1 MAYRHRVM
9 YTCTY
14 SRGRFELDQT
24 SEITASWLELAEAH
38 DSPLEVA
45 LRGSPLSSP
54 RSLRTSGSMDGS
66 ISPGNLRSSQQKVT
80 DFADAP
86 EVSREAIRAAVRGA
100 RKGEAVR
107 LRPTL
112 WWVYC
117 SRAKQCASGAS
128 ASAPSSGMRGETAS
142 QSSSSVAA

>member
-1 MAYRHRVM
+1 MV

-14 SRGRFELDQT
+14 SRGRFELDDT
-24 SEITASWLELAEAH
+24 SEITASWLEFAEAH

-100 RKGEAVR
+100 RKGEGGAAAADFVVGLLQPCEAMR
-107 LRPTL
+107 LGGKCFGSL
-112 WWVYC
+112 LGHAW
-117 SRAKQCASGAS
+117 
-128 ASAPSSGMRGETAS
+128 
-142 QSSSSVAA
+142 

>member
-1 MAYRHRVM
+1 MTYA
-9 YTCTY
+9 CTY
-14 SRGRFELDQT
+14 RRGRFELDQT
-24 SEITASWLELAEAH
+24 SEITASWLEFAH

-45 LRGSPLSSP
+45 RGSPLSSP
-54 RSLRTSGSMDGS
+54 RSLRTSDSMDGS

-86 EVSREAIRAAVRGA
+86 EVSREAIRAAVHGA
-100 RKGEAVR
+100 RKGDGGGAAAAA
-107 LRPTL
+107 TL

-128 ASAPSSGMRGETAS
+128 ASARSSGMCGKTAS
-142 QSSSSVAA
+142 QSSSSSSIVAVA